1 MTRIILHVD
10 LDSFYASLEEIRNP
24 EIKGKPVVICVYS
37 GRSSDSGAVSTSN
50 YKARELGIK
59 AGIPI
64 LFAKRIAKDKEVVF
78 LPVDM
83 EHYRLVSDRIME
95 LLEEETDTIEQVSID
110 EAYLDV
116 TNRTFGNWIE
126 AQKIAEKIKKKI
138 KHHEGL
144 TCSVGIG
151 PNKLV
156 AKMASG
162 YKKPNGLTIIK
173 DAEIID
179 FFKKLPVSKIHGIG
193 DRTTKSLN
201 DLDIQ
206 TASDLANYKIDILER
221 TFGKNKAKLI
231 QDKAKGIDE
240 SPVEQSEIKQISR
253 MGTLSEDTDNIEIIF
268 EKIKEFS
275 TDIEKKIKKKSV
287 DFRTISIIAIDT
299 ELKTHS
305 RSETF
310 PKTNLIDENLIIV
323 RNLLQ
328 KFFEENPGKK
338 LRRIGIKVSNFM
350 EKKKQKTLGEFY
362 T

>member
-1 MTRIILHVD
+1 MTRIVLHVD
-10 LDSFYASLEEIRNP
+10 LDSFYASLEEIRNT

-37 GRSSDSGAVSTSN
+37 GRSPDSGAVSTSN

-64 LFAKRIAKDKEVVF
+64 SFAKRIAKDKEVVF

-83 EHYRLVSDRIME
+83 EHYRLASDRIME
-95 LLEEETDTIEQVSID
+95 LLEEEADTIEQVSID

-126 AQKIAEKIKKKI
+126 AQKIAEKIKEKI

-162 YKKPNGLTIIK
+162 HKKPNGLTVIT
-173 DAEIID
+173 DAEVIG
-179 FFKKLPVSKIHGIG
+179 FFEKLPVSNIHGIG

-201 DLDIQ
+201 DLGIQ
-206 TASDLANYKIDILER
+206 TASDLANYNIDALER
-221 TFGKNKAKLI
+221 IFGKNKAKILRE
-231 QDKAKGIDE
+231 KAKGIDE
-240 SPVEQSEIKQISR
+240 SPVEQGEIQQISR
-253 MGTLSEDTDNIEIIF
+253 IGTLSEDTDNIEIIF
-268 EKIKEFS
+268 EKIKELS
-275 TDIEKKIKKKSV
+275 IDIQKKIKKKVV

-305 RSETF
+305 RSETLQQ
-310 PKTNLIDENLIIV
+310 TNLIDENLITV
-323 RNLLQ
+323 RKLLQ
-328 KFFEENPGKK
+328 KFFEENPEKK
-338 LRRIGIKVSNFM
+338 LRRIGIKVSNLL
-350 EKKKQKTLGEFY
+350 EKKKQKSLGDFY
-362 T
+362 S

>member
-1 MTRIILHVD
+1 MTRIVLHVD
-10 LDSFYASLEEIRNP
+10 LDSFYASLEEIRYT

-64 LFAKRIAKDKEVVF
+64 SFAKRIAKDKEVVF

-83 EHYRLVSDRIME
+83 EYYRLVSDRIME
-95 LLEEETDTIEQVSID
+95 LLEEEADAIEQVSID

-126 AQKIAEKIKKKI
+126 AQKIAENIKEKI

-144 TCSVGIG
+144 TCSVGMG
-151 PNKLV
+151 SNKLV
-156 AKMASG
+156 AKIASG
-162 YKKPNGLTIIK
+162 HEKPDGLTVIMDTK
-173 DAEIID
+173 VTD
-179 FFKKLPVSKIHGIG
+179 FFEKLPVSKIHGIG
-193 DRTTKSLN
+193 YKTTKSLN
-201 DLDIQ
+201 DLGIQ
-206 TASDLANYKIDILER
+206 TATDLANYNIDVLEKK
-221 TFGKNKAKLI
+221 FGKNKAKILL
-231 QDKAKGIDE
+231 DKAKGIDE
-240 SPVEQSEIKQISR
+240 SPVEQGEIKQISR
-253 MGTLSEDTDNIEIIF
+253 IGTLSEDTNNIEVIF

-275 TDIEKKIKKKSV
+275 IDIQKEINKNAV

-299 ELKTHS
+299 KLRIYS
-305 RSETF
+305 RSVTSQQ
-310 PKTNLIDENLIIV
+310 TNVINENLIIV

-328 KFFEENPGKK
+328 KFLQENPEKK
-338 LRRIGIKVSNFM
+338 LRRIGIKVSNFV